1 MSKLRIAQ
9 YGCGK
14 MSKYSM
20 RYVYEKGA
28 EIVAA
33 FDVNPAVVGRD
44 IGSIMGGPD
53 RGVVVQPASEADKV
67 LAALKPDAC
76 IITTMSLMRDI
87 AEALMVCA
95 KNGVNAITTNE
106 TSFFRDE
113 HPFSAFKEKL
123 LPELMAKVAER
134 KARPWQR
141 RGPKAMLWSAA
152 CSTGQEA
159 YSLAMAI
166 HDGVAYGGRGDIG
179 ADDFGILASDISSR
193 VLAKAMLG
201 RYNALE
207 VARGLSPELRQ
218 RYMAAEQG
226 EYVVQE
232 KIRQMVEF
240 RTVNLQEPFT
250 HVGAF
255 DIIFCRN
262 ILIYFSESAK
272 QQILRQML
280 QMLSPGGVLM
290 LGSAENMYGLDLGY
304 VSETYGSTVYYRKN
318 A

>member
-1 MSKLRIAQ
+1 MNSEDYNSIVEYVQKI
-9 YGCGK
+9 CG
-14 MSKYSM
+14 
-20 RYVYEKGA
+20 
-28 EIVAA
+28 IVL
-33 FDVNPAVVGRD
+33 
-44 IGSIMGGPD
+44 GPD
-53 RGVVVQPASEADKV
+53 KRYLVEQRLSPLLADFGCADLGDFAALLRRGGAYTLREKV
-67 LAALKPDAC
+67 L
-76 IITTMSLMRDI
+76 
-87 AEALMVCA
+87 
-95 KNGVNAITTNE
+95 NAITTNE

-123 LPELMAKVAER
+123 FPELMAKVAER

-141 RGPKAMLWSAA
+141 RGPKAMIWSAA

-166 HDGVAYGGRGDIG
+166 HDGVAYGGRGDMG
-179 ADDFGILASDISSR
+179 PDDFGILASDISSR

-207 VARGLSPELRQ
+207 VARGLSPELRN

-226 EYVVQE
+226 EYVIQE

-262 ILIYFSESAK
+262 ILIYFSETAK

-304 VSETYGSTVYYRKN
+304 VSESYGSTVYYRKN

>member
-1 MSKLRIAQ
+1 MNSEDYNSIVEYVQKI
-9 YGCGK
+9 CG
-14 MSKYSM
+14 
-20 RYVYEKGA
+20 
-28 EIVAA
+28 IVL
-33 FDVNPAVVGRD
+33 
-44 IGSIMGGPD
+44 GPD
-53 RGVVVQPASEADKV
+53 KRYLVEQRLSPLLSEFGCAD
-67 LAALKPDAC
+67 LGDFAALIRRGGAYTLREK
-76 IITTMSLMRDI
+76 ML
-87 AEALMVCA
+87 
-95 KNGVNAITTNE
+95 NAITTNE

>member
-1 MSKLRIAQ
+1 MNSEDYNSIVEYVQKI
-9 YGCGK
+9 CG
-14 MSKYSM
+14 
-20 RYVYEKGA
+20 
-28 EIVAA
+28 IVL
-33 FDVNPAVVGRD
+33 
-44 IGSIMGGPD
+44 GPD
-53 RGVVVQPASEADKV
+53 KRYLVEQRLSPLLADFGCADLGDFAALLRRGGAYTLREKV
-67 LAALKPDAC
+67 L
-76 IITTMSLMRDI
+76 
-87 AEALMVCA
+87 
-95 KNGVNAITTNE
+95 NAITTNE

-123 LPELMAKVAER
+123 FPELMAKVAER

-141 RGPKAMLWSAA
+141 RGPKAMIWSAA

-207 VARGLSPELRQ
+207 VARGLSPELRN

-226 EYVVQE
+226 EYVIQE

-262 ILIYFSESAK
+262 ILIYFSEMAK

-304 VSETYGSTVYYRKN
+304 VSESYGSTVYYRKN